1 MKSSAFKLAGI
12 SSLLVL
18 LSACQPI
25 NGNSLLTDQKDD
37 PSANALDKAPK
48 SEELYLKVFNPTIQ
62 ATGLDRVEV
71 SGECYLST
79 YPKHSI
85 IVLRSGVQLNDFVV
99 DINPTTANNTNSA
112 SCKNGRFNLALN
124 TGQLAAGV
132 HSLRFILQAWD
143 ANNSLVTNDA
153 QGASNVTLSK

>member
-25 NGNSLLTDQKDD
+25 NGNSLLTDQKEESSKNAVD
-37 PSANALDKAPK
+37 PNPK

-79 YPKHSI
+79 YPRHSI
-85 IVLRSGVQLNDFVV
+85 IVLRSGVQLSNFVV
-99 DINPTTANNTNSA
+99 DINPTSPVDSNTA

-124 TGQLAAGV
+124 TGQLANGV
-132 HSLRFILQAWD
+132 HSLRFILQAFD
-143 ANNSLVTNDA
+143 KDNNLVVNDA